1 MQGPGWPICQRG
13 AACSLDLDIKVQ
25 GGRVYDGTGNPW
37 FGADIGISGD
47 RIVAVAD
54 LRNVPARRVIEAGGR
69 VVCPGFI
76 DLHSH
81 SDLTLFRHRFGL
93 GSLCQG
99 VTTQVTGNCGHSLAP
114 VHDGQALL
122 GRLLGNQASS
132 PWTGP
137 RPAASEPEPGVEP
150 WTSFAGYLEAQARRG
165 LGINMAPLVGHGTIR
180 RYVLGPEGEGGE
192 RTDLGAAELRDLGHQ
207 VRLAMEAGAF
217 GLSSG
222 LEYPPGRNAKTAELV
237 ELCRIVASCNG
248 LYATHLRS
256 EGQAPRMEWLGAIV
270 EAIDTGRLSGAR
282 TNIAHLKAD
291 QRDAWGKTAAALRLL
306 DDARRNGV
314 EITADVYPYPFAA
327 VGYLYEVLPPALA
340 DEGLGVLLKRLGDPT
355 TRQKIRQ
362 QLQLGV
368 PDWTNPALSF
378 GWGAIGIVET
388 TCPGD
393 MGKSIE
399 DLARARQADPLD
411 VCFDLLLA
419 DGGLTR
425 SSLGVMS
432 EDNIQ
437 MKLQHPLTMVSSD
450 GTTVDELAGE
460 AAGGDLPPEKL
471 HPRSTG
477 TYPRLL
483 GRYVREL
490 EALTLAEAIRK
501 CTSLPATVARIPGR
515 GLITTGA
522 FADLVVFDP
531 AEITPTGTFAAPYRQ
546 PAGIAF
552 VLVNGCVAV
561 DRGHP
566 TRVLA
571 GRVLR
576 HACP

>member
-1 MQGPGWPICQRG
+1 
-13 AACSLDLDIKVQ
+13 LELDIKVQ

-37 FGADIGISGD
+37 FGADIGIRGD

-54 LRNVPARRVIEAGGR
+54 LRNVPARRTIEASGR

-93 GSLCQG
+93 GSLLQG
-99 VTTQVTGNCGHSLAP
+99 ITTQVTGNCGHSLAP
-114 VHDGQALL
+114 VRDGKALL
-122 GRLLGNQASS
+122 GRLLGNQAPS
-132 PWTGP
+132 PWSGP
-137 RPAASEPEPGVEP
+137 TAKAPEREPGVEP
-150 WTSFAGYLEAQARRG
+150 WTTFAGYLEAQERLG
-165 LGINMAPLVGHGTIR
+165 LGINMAPLVGHGTVR

-192 RTDLGAAELRDLGHQ
+192 RTDLGDAELRDMGRE

-237 ELCRIVASCNG
+237 ELCRIVASCDG
-248 LYATHLRS
+248 LYATHMRS

-270 EAIDTGRLSGAR
+270 EAIDTGRLSGVR

-306 DDARRNGV
+306 DDARRSGV

-327 VGYLYEVLPPALA
+327 VGYLYGVLPPALA
-340 DEGLGVLLKRLGDPT
+340 DEGLVVLLQRLSDPA
-355 TRQKIRQ
+355 TRQAIRQ
-362 QLQLGV
+362 QLQRGV

-378 GWGAIGIVET
+378 GWGSIGIVET
-388 TCPGD
+388 TCPD
-393 MGKSIE
+393 DVGKSIE
-399 DLARARQADPLD
+399 DLARERQSDPLD

-419 DGGLTR
+419 DNGLTR
-425 SSLGVMS
+425 SSVGVMS
-432 EDNIQ
+432 EENIR
-437 MKLQHPLTMVSSD
+437 MKLQHPLTMVSTD
-450 GTTVDELAGE
+450 GTTVDEFAGE
-460 AAGGDLPPEKL
+460 IAGGDLPPEKL

-477 TYPRLL
+477 TYPRLF
-483 GRYVREL
+483 GRFVREMG
-490 EALTLAEAIRK
+490 ALTLAEAIRK
-501 CTSLPATVARIPGR
+501 CTSLPATVARIQGR
-515 GLITTGA
+515 GLITEGA

-531 AEITPTGTFAAPYRQ
+531 AEIAPTGTFTAPHQ
-546 PAGIAF
+546 HPSGIAF
-552 VLVNGCVAV
+552 VLVNGGLAV
-561 DRGHP
+561 ESGRP
-566 TRVLA
+566 TRILA